1 MVSTSGTSSRAGA
14 VLGGVGGIAFGF
26 LTLGGVLVAN
36 APGGS
41 YSASSVTTYLAHG
54 HRIVVLVITHL
65 ALLGVLGL
73 VALLAYLRDAISARP
88 ENRAAGNIVWG
99 AGLVAAAS
107 YAIGWSVIGGQV
119 VAHLEGG
126 TIAIPA
132 PVTYL
137 ISEVGV
143 MFIFGAGSILL
154 GFALITLMVS
164 SRGLLPTWLRR
175 LTLLAGVCGVAGLAF
190 FPFFVLMVCMAVVGV
205 WLVAADRTATTPVAA
220 LESASAR

>member
-1 MVSTSGTSSRAGA
+1 MVSTSGTASRTGA
-14 VLGGVGGIAFGF
+14 VLGGVGGVAFGV

-36 APGGS
+36 APGGN
-41 YSASSVTTYLAHG
+41 YSASSVSNYLAHG
-54 HRIVVLVITHL
+54 HRIVVLVVTHL
-65 ALLGVLGL
+65 ALVGVLGL

-107 YAIGWSVIGGQV
+107 YAIGWCVIGGQV

-126 TIAIPA
+126 AIAIPA

-164 SRGLLPTWLRR
+164 SRGVLPAWLRR
-175 LTLLAGVCGVAGLAF
+175 VTLLAGVCGVAGLAF
-190 FPFFVLMVCMAVVGV
+190 FPFFILMICMAVVG
-205 WLVAADRTATTPVAA
+205 LRIIAAGRAAISSAVA
-220 LESASAR
+220 LESATAR